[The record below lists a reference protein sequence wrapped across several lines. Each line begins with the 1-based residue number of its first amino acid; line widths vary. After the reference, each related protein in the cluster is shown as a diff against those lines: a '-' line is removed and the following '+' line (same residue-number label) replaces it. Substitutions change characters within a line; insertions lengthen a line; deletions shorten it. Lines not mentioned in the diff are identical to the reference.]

1 VTAISG
7 VDLAGPI
14 PNNVGL
20 ADKPELARGLGW
32 FGAEFRKWWF
42 DCGPAGIRDNEVY
55 LRTPVG
61 VDAGGWAQYGF
72 VPLSQYRWGVF
83 QAPASPGRLA
93 LFGDVAGRPVWQTLP
108 DEHRVYV
115 RKLLVTQGDTE
126 PGSVEQSRR
135 LAPTAPSLYDL
146 RNLLQFSV
154 EEGRHLWAMVHL
166 LLEHF
171 GAEGRDAAEGLLA
184 RRSGSTDSP
193 RILEAFNNPLEDW
206 LSFFMWCFLADRDGK
221 YQLLSVSE
229 SAFDPLARSTRF
241 MLTEE
246 AHHMFIGED
255 GLRRVIQRTIDLM
268 REHDTDDV
276 APQGGINLATIQRF
290 FNFWAP
296 RIYDLF
302 GNDESPRAA
311 DAFFAGI
318 KGRVHEANYGDHRH
332 LDGAV
337 TVERRAPGREGE
349 FLAVQVPMREAL
361 NGVMRQ
367 AYLNEVTMLM
377 GRWNKLLSR
386 AGTGTQLRLPSQRF
400 NRNFGVYAGQ
410 RFSPQGERVDE
421 AEFEARH
428 GEWLP
433 TAADRAHLE
442 AIMQPVRGRGA
453 IAGWL
458 AAPARGINSM
468 PALDFDYVRV
478 WPNAPRG
485 AGPDRP
491 LTPRPDG
498 HIV

>member
-1 VTAISG
+1 MTAISA

-20 ADKPELARGLGW
+20 AEKPGLAKWLGW
-32 FGAEFRKWWF
+32 FSAEFRKWWF

-83 QAPASPGRLA
+83 QAPATPGRVA
-93 LFGDVAGRPVWQTLP
+93 LFGNMAGRPVWQTLP
-108 DEHRVYV
+108 EEHRAYV
-115 RKLLVTQGDTE
+115 RKLLITQGDTE

-135 LAPTAPSLYDL
+135 LALSAPSLYDL

-166 LLEHF
+166 LFEHF

-184 RRSGSTDSP
+184 RRSGSADSP

-229 SAFDPLARSTRF
+229 SAFDPLACSTRF

-276 APQGGINLATIQRF
+276 APHGGINLATIQRY
-290 FNFWAP
+290 FNLWAP

-311 DAFFAGI
+311 EAFFAGI
-318 KGRVHEANYGDHRH
+318 KGRVHESNYGDHRR

-337 TVERRAPGREGE
+337 TVERRVPERDGE
-349 FLAVQVPMREAL
+349 FVTVQVPMRDAL

-367 AYLNEVTMLM
+367 AYLDEVTMLM
-377 GRWNKLLSR
+377 GRWNKLLAR
-386 AGTGTQLRLPSQRF
+386 AGAGPQLRLPSQRF
-400 NRNFGVYAGQ
+400 NRNFGVYAGR
-410 RFSPQGERVDE
+410 RFSPQGEPLDE
-421 AEFEARH
+421 AAFEARR

-433 TAADRAHLE
+433 TGADRTHLE

-458 AAPARGINSM
+458 AAPARGINNL
-468 PALDFDYVRV
+468 PALDFDYVR
-478 WPNAPRG
+478 P
-485 AGPDRP
+485 
-491 LTPRPDG
+491 
-498 HIV
+498 

>member
-1 VTAISG
+1 MSA
-7 VDLAGPI
+7 VDLSCAI

-20 ADKPELARGLGW
+20 AQKPALKNALQW
-32 FGAEFRKWWF
+32 FDVEFRNWWL

-72 VPLSQYRWGVF
+72 VPLSKYRWGVF
-83 QAPASPGRLA
+83 QADAKPGRLA
-93 LFGDVAGRPVWQTLP
+93 LFGNIAGQPVWETLP
-108 DEHRVYV
+108 PEHRDYV
-115 RKLLVTQGDTE
+115 RKLLITQGDTE
-126 PGSVEQSRR
+126 PGSVEQSRQ
-135 LAPTAPSLYDL
+135 LALTAPSLYDL

-171 GAEGRDAAEGLLA
+171 ADQGRADAAGLLE
-184 RRSGSTDSP
+184 RRSGSSGNP
-193 RILEAFNNPLEDW
+193 RILDAFNNPLQDW
-206 LSFFMWCFLADRDGK
+206 LSYFMWCFLADRDGK

-229 SAFDPLARSTRF
+229 SAFDPLARSTQF

-276 APQGGINLATIQRF
+276 APHGGINLATMQRF

-302 GNDESPRAA
+302 GSDESARAA

-318 KGRVHEANYGDHRH
+318 KGRVHESNYAEHVRLEGS
-332 LDGAV
+332 V
-337 TVERRAPGREGE
+337 TVERRSPDGE
-349 FLAVQVPMREAL
+349 FIAVQVPMKDAL

-367 AYLNEVTMLM
+367 AYLHEVTMLM
-377 GRWNKLLSR
+377 SRWNKMLAR
-386 AGTGTQLRLPSQRF
+386 AGTGFELRLPSQRF
-400 NRNFGVYAGQ
+400 NRRFGVYAG
-410 RFSPQGERVDE
+410 RGFSPLGEPV
-421 AEFEARH
+421 AASVFEARR

-433 TAADRAHLE
+433 NEVDRAHLL
-442 AIMQPVRGRGA
+442 AIQQPVHGRGKV
-453 IAGWL
+453 AGWL
-458 AAPARGINSM
+458 APPARGINNM
-468 PALDFDYVRV
+468 PALDFDYVR
-478 WPNAPRG
+478 
-485 AGPDRP
+485 
-491 LTPRPDG
+491 L
-498 HIV
+498 

>member
-1 VTAISG
+1 MTAIAA
-7 VDLAGPI
+7 VDLSGPI

-20 ADKPELARGLGW
+20 ANKPELAKQLGW
-32 FGAEFRKWWF
+32 FDLEFRKWWF
-42 DCGPAGIRDNEVY
+42 DCGPAGIRDSEVY

-83 QAPASPGRLA
+83 QAPAKPGRVA

-108 DEHRVYV
+108 QEHREYV

-135 LAPTAPSLYDL
+135 LALTAPSLYDL

-166 LLEHF
+166 LFEHF

-184 RRSGSTDSP
+184 RRSGSADNP
-193 RILEAFNNPLEDW
+193 RILGAFNNPLHDW

-221 YQLLSVSE
+221 YQLLSVSQ
-229 SAFDPLARSTRF
+229 SAFDPLARSTQF

-255 GLRRVIQRTIDLM
+255 GLRRVIQRTLDLM
-268 REHDTDDV
+268 REHNTDDV
-276 APQGGINLATIQRF
+276 APHGGINLTTIQRY

-302 GNDESPRAA
+302 GSDESTRAA

-318 KGRVHEANYGDHRH
+318 KGRAHESNCDEHVR

-337 TVERRAPGREGE
+337 AIERRVPERSGE
-349 FLAVQVPMREAL
+349 FVAVEVPMRDAL
-361 NGVMRQ
+361 NAVMRQ
-367 AYLNEVTMLM
+367 AYLHEVTMLLQ
-377 GRWNKLLSR
+377 RWNKLLTR
-386 AGTGTQLRLPSQRF
+386 AGAGQEFHLPSQRF
-400 NRNFGVYAGQ
+400 NRDFGVYAGQ
-410 RFSPQGERVDE
+410 RFSPQGELVDE
-421 AEFEARH
+421 ATFEARR
-428 GEWLP
+428 GDWLP
-433 TAADRAHLE
+433 TGSDQTHLA
-442 AIMQPVRGRGA
+442 AIMQPVRERGT
-453 IAGWL
+453 L
-458 AAPARGINSM
+458 AAWLTPPLRGINNM
-468 PALDFDYVRV
+468 PALDFDYVR
-478 WPNAPRG
+478 
-485 AGPDRP
+485 
-491 LTPRPDG
+491 L
-498 HIV
+498 

>member
-1 VTAISG
+1 MAA
-7 VDLAGPI
+7 VDLACPI
-14 PNNVGL
+14 PNNIGL
-20 ADKPELARGLGW
+20 ADKPELKSSLEW
-32 FGAEFRKWWF
+32 FDTEFRKWWF
-42 DCGPAGIRDNEVY
+42 DCGPVGIRDNEVY

-83 QAPASPGRLA
+83 QAPAKPGRVA
-93 LFGDVAGRPVWQTLP
+93 LFGDVAGQPVWQTVP
-108 DEHRVYV
+108 TEHRDYI

-126 PGSVEQSRR
+126 PGSVEQSRQ
-135 LAPTAPSLYDL
+135 LALSAPSLYDL

-166 LLEHF
+166 LFEHF
-171 GAEGRDAAEGLLA
+171 GADGRIDAEGLLA
-184 RRSGSTDSP
+184 RRSGSADNP
-193 RILEAFNNPLEDW
+193 RILDAFNNPLSDW

-229 SAFDPLARSTRF
+229 SAFDPLARSTQF

-268 REHDTDDV
+268 RRHDTDDV
-276 APQGGINLATIQRF
+276 APHGGISLAIIQRY

-302 GNDESPRAA
+302 GSDESPRAA
-311 DAFFAGI
+311 EAFFAGV
-318 KGRVHEANYGDHRH
+318 KGRAHEANHDDHVR
-332 LDGAV
+332 LDGEV
-337 TVERRAPGREGE
+337 TLERKAAEG
-349 FLAVQVPMREAL
+349 FVSIRVPMKDAL

-367 AYLNEVTMLM
+367 SYLHEVTLLM
-377 GRWNKLLSR
+377 SRWNKLLAR
-386 AGTGTQLRLPSQRF
+386 AGIGFEFRLPSQRF

-410 RFSPQGERVDE
+410 RFSPQGEPVEE
-421 AEFEARH
+421 AHFQARR

-433 TAADRAHLE
+433 TQGDQTHLG
-442 AIMQPVRGRGA
+442 AIQQPVLERGR

-458 AAPARGINSM
+458 VPPARGINNM
-468 PALDFDYVRV
+468 PALDYDYVR
-478 WPNAPRG
+478 
-485 AGPDRP
+485 
-491 LTPRPDG
+491 L
-498 HIV
+498 

>member
-1 VTAISG
+1 MAA
-7 VDLAGPI
+7 VDLACPV

-20 ADKPELARGLGW
+20 AEKPELRRSLEW
-32 FGAEFRKWWF
+32 FAVEFRKWWF
-42 DCGPAGIRDNEVY
+42 ESGPAGIRDNEVY

-83 QAPASPGRLA
+83 QAPAKPGRVA
-93 LFGDVAGRPVWQTLP
+93 LFGAIAGQPVWQVLP
-108 DEHRVYV
+108 QEHRDYI

-135 LAPTAPSLYDL
+135 LALTAPSLYDL

-166 LLEHF
+166 LLDHF
-171 GAEGRDAAEGLLA
+171 GADGRDDAQGLLT
-184 RRSGSTDSP
+184 RRSGSTDNP
-193 RILEAFNNPLEDW
+193 RILDAFNNPLQDW
-206 LSFFMWCFLADRDGK
+206 LSYFMWCFLADRDGK

-229 SAFDPLARSTRF
+229 SAFDPLARSTQF

-276 APQGGINLATIQRF
+276 APHGGINLATMQRF

-302 GNDESPRAA
+302 GSDESVRAA

-318 KGRVHEANYGDHRH
+318 KGRVHESNFDEHVR
-332 LDGAV
+332 LEGAV
-337 TVERRAPGREGE
+337 TVERRVSDCSGG
-349 FLAVQVPMREAL
+349 FVAVQVPMKDAL

-367 AYLNEVTMLM
+367 AYLHEVTMLM
-377 GRWNKLLSR
+377 SRWNKMLAR
-386 AGTGTQLRLPSQRF
+386 AGIEFELRLPSQRF
-400 NRNFGVYAGQ
+400 NRRFGVYANR
-410 RFSPQGERVDE
+410 RFSPQGEPVDE
-421 AEFEARH
+421 SVFEIRR

-433 TAADRAHLE
+433 TEADRVHLL
-442 AIMQPVRGRGA
+442 AVQQPVRERGML
-453 IAGWL
+453 AGWL
-458 AAPARGINSM
+458 APPARGINTM
-468 PALDFDYVRV
+468 PALDFDYIRF
-478 WPNAPRG
+478 
-485 AGPDRP
+485 
-491 LTPRPDG
+491 
-498 HIV
+498 